1 MLHALLF
8 LQSSLGSCLTL
19 RGGSGQD
26 IGRAMSACS
35 EAGGGTVR
43 LSAGNFSLFSA
54 TDLAPSILLSG
65 LSDVNLAGDGALD
78 APCASHSSRLI
89 LQDLAAGFSITNC
102 SNITFSNFL
111 VASARLPY
119 TFGRCTAV
127 GPTSAVIRF
136 DPSAYPFPSAR
147 NTAPYLFKALAIMEF
162 DTSLKAPPHGGTD
175 IYTQND
181 PISIALG
188 PAADEIT
195 LLRDFRSQL
204 FVGSDYVVRHAIY
217 GGDA

>member
-65 LSDVNLAGDGALD
+65 LSNVNLAGDGALD

-89 LQDLAAGFSITNC
+89 LQDLAAGFK
-102 SNITFSNFL
+102 FY
-111 VASARLPY
+111 ASAG
-119 TFGRCTAV
+119 GRVCHGDQQAGRGNTCFRR
-127 GPTSAVIRF
+127 P
-136 DPSAYPFPSAR
+136 PFCA
-147 NTAPYLFKALAIMEF
+147 
-162 DTSLKAPPHGGTD
+162 
-175 IYTQND
+175 Q
-181 PISIALG
+181 
-188 PAADEIT
+188 
-195 LLRDFRSQL
+195 
-204 FVGSDYVVRHAIY
+204 
-217 GGDA
+217 